1 MTTSMNPADR
11 AIAQRLIRDL
21 LAAGFTISVNDGEV
35 TTVENSTDPKVIF
48 EAMGSTDA
56 DRLYAYKKPMKGWVY
71 FVYGNEPGYA
81 INDYT
86 TNLEPWMAGVQAL
99 GDRLE
104 NDEVDFDPE
113 NIYGLPSIRQSIEED
128 RK

>member
-11 AIAQRLIRDL
+11 AIAKRLIRDL
-21 LAAGFTISVNDGEV
+21 LAAGFTISVNDGGE

-48 EAMGSTDA
+48 EAMGSTDE
-56 DRLYAYKKPMKGWVY
+56 DFLYAYKSPVEGWVR

-99 GDRLE
+99 SDRLE

-113 NIYGLPSIRQSIEED
+113 NIYNTPSIRQSVEED